1 MITISSNTTVCELS
15 FFYMNIEKST
25 VQRRLGEDNL
35 DHIIPINI
43 DGPSLDNSDTEKFA
57 SDWIET
63 L

>member
-1 MITISSNTTVCELS
+1 
-15 FFYMNIEKST
+15 MNIEKST